1 MEARSRRAEHSPG
14 KSARAGVLAAIGVS
28 ALLGSMPART
38 ARACDVCA
46 IYVATE
52 LRETEVGPWVGVAEQ
67 LGRFQTL
74 LDEGEEIP
82 GGGQQLTSSI
92 TQLIAGYDV
101 LPELGF
107 QVTVPL
113 IVRDFRRPIDGTWQ
127 EGHENGLGDVSILAV
142 YRPFFHMDGETT
154 MRLSLLGGIETPT
167 GSTDRIAEE
176 LDEDH
181 HAEDMSRALGGRPRH
196 EEEPAPG
203 FPPNGIHGH
212 DLALGSG
219 SIDGLVG
226 AQLFASWSKL
236 FATANVQYAIRSTGD
251 YDYRYANELTLS
263 GGPGL
268 FAILEHSYTFTVQA
282 NVGGEWKEN
291 DELDG
296 VATTDTAITAVYLGP
311 ALGFT
316 WKNVLGASLAL
327 DLPVLQENSS
337 IQLVPDFRL
346 RGGLTWQL

>member
-1 MEARSRRAEHSPG
+1 ML
-14 KSARAGVLAAIGVS
+14 VLAAI
-28 ALLGSMPART
+28 PART

-52 LRETEVGPWVGVAEQ
+52 VRETQVGPWVGVAEQ

-74 LDEGEEIP
+74 QEEGEEIP

-92 TQLIAGYDV
+92 TQLVAGYDV

-107 QVTVPL
+107 QVNVPL
-113 IVRDFRRPIDGTWQ
+113 IVREFRRPVDGTWQ
-127 EGHENGLGDVSILAV
+127 EGHENGLGDVSIVAV

-154 MRLSLLGGIETPT
+154 VRLSLLGGIETPT

-176 LDEDH
+176 LEESD
-181 HAEDMSRALGGRPRH
+181 RAMARVVPGIPRH

-212 DLALGSG
+212 DIALGSG

-226 AQLFASWSKL
+226 AKLFASWFK
-236 FATANVQYAIRSTGD
+236 FYATADVQYTIRSTGD
-251 YDYRYANELTLS
+251 YDYRYANELTWN
-263 GGPGL
+263 GGPGI
-268 FAILEHSYTFTVQA
+268 FAILEHSYTLTAQA

-311 ALGFT
+311 VLGFT
-316 WKNVLGASLAL
+316 WKNALGASLAL
-327 DLPVLQENSS
+327 DLPVLQDNSS

-346 RGGLTWQL
+346 RAGLTWKL

>member
-1 MEARSRRAEHSPG
+1 MKTRPDGRRD
-14 KSARAGVLAAIGVS
+14 RAGVGGRVLACMATIATLAAVAPS
-28 ALLGSMPART
+28 

-52 LRETEVGPWVGVAEQ
+52 IRETQAGPWVGVAEQ

-74 LDEGEEIP
+74 QEEGEPIP

-92 TQLIAGYDV
+92 TQLIAGYDF
-101 LPELGF
+101 LPELGV
-107 QVTVPL
+107 QVNVPL
-113 IVRDFRRPIDGTWQ
+113 IVRNFRRPIDGTWQ

-142 YRPFFHMDGETT
+142 YRPFFHMDGESTV
-154 MRLSLLGGIETPT
+154 RFSLLGGVETPT

-176 LDEDH
+176 VDEGGH
-181 HAEDMSRALGGRPRH
+181 TGARALSGRPRH
-196 EEEPAPG
+196 EEEPPPG

-212 DLALGSG
+212 DIALGSG

-226 AQLFASWSKL
+226 AQLFASWFKF
-236 FATANVQYAIRSTGD
+236 FASADVQYAIRSTGD
-251 YDYRYANELTLS
+251 YDYRYANELTWN
-263 GGPGL
+263 GGPGI
-268 FAILEHSYTFTVQA
+268 FAILEHSYTLTVRA

-296 VATTDTAITAVYLGP
+296 EQTTDTAITAVYMGP

-316 WKNVLGASLAL
+316 WKNLLGASLAL

-346 RGGLTWQL
+346 RGGLTWKI

>member
-1 MEARSRRAEHSPG
+1 METRPNGTE
-14 KSARAGVLAAIGVS
+14 SAPAGRGAAGALACAAMAAVLALAAAV
-28 ALLGSMPART
+28 P

-74 LDEGEEIP
+74 QDEGEEIP
-82 GGGQQLTSSI
+82 GGGQQLTSAI
-92 TQLIAGYDV
+92 TQLIAGYDI

-113 IVRDFRRPIDGTWQ
+113 IVRVFRRPIDGTWQ

-154 MRLSLLGGIETPT
+154 ARLTLLGGIETPT

-176 LDEDH
+176 LGDDH
-181 HAEDMSRALGGRPRH
+181 HDHEMSRSTAGRPRH
-196 EEEPAPG
+196 GDEPMDG
-203 FPPNGIHGH
+203 LPPNGIHGH
-212 DLALGSG
+212 DLTLGSG
-219 SIDGLVG
+219 SVDGIVG
-226 AQLFASWSKL
+226 AQLFASWFKL
-236 FATANVQYAIRSTGD
+236 YATADVQYAIRGTGD
-251 YDYRYANELTLS
+251 YDYRYANELTWN

-268 FAILEHSYTFTVQA
+268 FAILEHSYTFTVQV

-296 VATTDTAITAVYLGP
+296 VETTDTAITAVYLGP

-327 DLPVLQENSS
+327 DLPVLQDNSS